1 MADAETARKDADGKP
16 QRAKTATAGVDS
28 RKVRS
33 EQAGGKDSDGDDGR
47 HTSNVSVSDG
57 EQRRD
62 IRKTVNRS
70 SSVAAIESDPDAPPR
85 LVVVSSKIRNGSVM
99 HSAVLPNVL
108 FVQYKYEN
116 ATTDSCL
123 GRILCYNS
131 QDFFY
136 LCFIVKVV
144 ARCMSHKALGVRT

>member
-1 MADAETARKDADGKP
+1 MADAETARKDADGRP
-16 QRAKTATAGVDS
+16 QRAKTATASVES

-33 EQAGGKDSDGDDGR
+33 EQQVVGTDCDGADR
-47 HTSNVSVSDG
+47 HASNVSVSDG

-85 LVVVSSKIRNGSVM
+85 LIIVSSKIRNGSLM
-99 HSAVLPNVL
+99 HSAVLPNVH

-116 ATTDSCL
+116 STTDSCL
-123 GRILCYNS
+123 G
-131 QDFFY
+131 
-136 LCFIVKVV
+136 
-144 ARCMSHKALGVRT
+144 MSWCHNHYVPVYICISLLKLLKMYW